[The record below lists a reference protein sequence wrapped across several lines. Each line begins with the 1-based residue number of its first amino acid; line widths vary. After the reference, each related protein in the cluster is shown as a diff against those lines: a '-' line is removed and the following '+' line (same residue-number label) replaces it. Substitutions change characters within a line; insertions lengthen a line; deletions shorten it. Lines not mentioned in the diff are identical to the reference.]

1 MTDMA
6 IDAKRIMEKATK
18 ASRKT
23 YTISI
28 DESLMELFK
37 DTVESQGAKY
47 SSVIEELIK
56 EFLDSSKTKKK

>member
-1 MTDMA
+1 MEMA
-6 IDAKRIMEKATK
+6 IDAKKIMEKATK

-28 DESLMELFK
+28 DESLMDVFK
-37 DTVESQGAKY
+37 ETCEAQGAKY

-56 EFLDSSKTKKK
+56 EFLESSKKKRS

>member
-1 MTDMA
+1 MNMA
-6 IDAKRIMEKATK
+6 IDAKRIMDKATK

-28 DESLMELFK
+28 EEDLMEAFK
-37 DTVESQGAKY
+37 ATCEARGAKY

-56 EFLDSSKTKKK
+56 EFLDSSKKKK